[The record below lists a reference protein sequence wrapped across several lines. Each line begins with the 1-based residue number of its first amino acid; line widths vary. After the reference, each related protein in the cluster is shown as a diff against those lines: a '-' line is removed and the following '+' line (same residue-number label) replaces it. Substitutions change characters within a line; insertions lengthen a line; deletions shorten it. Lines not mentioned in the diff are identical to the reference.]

1 MAGAGLRL
9 VRIGEFAWARFEPRA
24 GVYELDWLD
33 EVIGILAAQGLDV
46 IVGTPTAAP
55 PAWLIERN
63 PEILPVR
70 ADGRVQQFGH
80 RRHYCPSSPAMR
92 DATERIVGVLADRFG
107 GDERV
112 VAWQIDNELGGR
124 CYCDACCGAFHAW
137 LRERYG
143 SLDVLNDAWGTS
155 FWSQVY
161 DDWGQIP
168 LPEGAPVP
176 LPHGFLRNS
185 PNPGLALDFRRFSS
199 DSLIGFL
206 RLQAG
211 ILRERCSPQQRITHN
226 LMGFHFPEIDY
237 RRLAEEL
244 DVVSW
249 DNYPVLDFTG
259 RWSTKA
265 LAGDAMR
272 GLKNAPVWV
281 LEQQVGPLGWELLRT
296 PRRGET
302 RIWTFQAIAHG
313 AEAVCYFR
321 WRTARFGT
329 EQHWHGVLDASGR
342 VGRRYEEVRAIAAEL
357 ELLRERLAG
366 ARPQADV
373 ALLHDY
379 DARFALQVQPTNPA
393 LAYEETVQQ
402 HYESLRRLGLGVDVV
417 SPGSDLSQYRV
428 VAAPGL
434 LVMDDATAAA
444 LTGYVEAGGTLV
456 LAPRTAIKD
465 RSNATPERPLPA
477 WLDELAGLE
486 VVDYASLPEDSSAR
500 LAGAGGASFAGEVHG
515 WYEDVE
521 LRGGRAT
528 ATYVDGA
535 FPGAPAVVEHSVG
548 AGRCVYLAGVAS
560 ASTLQ
565 ALYRRLCNDVGLRL
579 LELPEG
585 VEAVPMAANG
595 GDLLMLLNHGDGEV
609 TLDLGAG
616 ALTLEPLGVAL
627 VDAPSAT
634 GSGSD

>member
-1 MAGAGLRL
+1 
-9 VRIGEFAWARFEPRA
+9 
-24 GVYELDWLD
+24 
-33 EVIGILAAQGLDV
+33 
-46 IVGTPTAAP
+46 
-55 PAWLIERN
+55 
-63 PEILPVR
+63 
-70 ADGRVQQFGH
+70 
-80 RRHYCPSSPAMR
+80 
-92 DATERIVGVLADRFG
+92 
-107 GDERV
+107 
-112 VAWQIDNELGGR
+112 
-124 CYCDACCGAFHAW
+124 
-137 LRERYG
+137 
-143 SLDVLNDAWGTS
+143 
-155 FWSQVY
+155 
-161 DDWGQIP
+161 
-168 LPEGAPVP
+168 
-176 LPHGFLRNS
+176 
-185 PNPGLALDFRRFSS
+185 
-199 DSLIGFL
+199 
-206 RLQAG
+206 
-211 ILRERCSPQQRITHN
+211 
-226 LMGFHFPEIDY
+226 MGFHFHEIDY

-249 DNYPVLDFTG
+249 DNYPVLDTTG

-272 GLKNAPVWV
+272 GLKSAPVWV

-417 SPGSDLSQYRV
+417 SPSLDLSHYRV
-428 VAAPGL
+428 VVAPGL
-434 LVMDDATAAA
+434 LVMDEATAAA
-444 LTGYVEAGGTLV
+444 LTRYVEAGGTLV
-456 LAPRTAIKD
+456 LAPRTGVKD
-465 RSNATPERPLPA
+465 RCNAVPERPLPA

-500 LAGAGGASFAGEVHG
+500 LAGVGGASFAGEVHG
-515 WYEDVE
+515 WYEEVE
-521 LRGGRAT
+521 LHGGRAT

-535 FPGAPAVVEHSVG
+535 FPGTPAVVEQSVG

-565 ALYRRLCNDVGLRL
+565 ALYRQLCDDVGLRL

-585 VEAVPMAANG
+585 VEAVPMVANG
-595 GDLLMLLNHGDGEV
+595 GDLLMLLNHGDDEAI
-609 TLDLGAG
+609 LDLGSG
-616 ALTLEPLGVAL
+616 PVTLEPLGVAL
-627 VDAPSAT
+627 VDSPTAT
-634 GSGSD
+634 GSGRG